1 MKWVSTVA
9 LAICTLLLITL
20 TWQFGIL
27 GFFAAS
33 GWSLVTVLLQN
44 YDKALQISSYFLS
57 FFSSF
62 SNWAER
68 RTVTHSIQGTINLSA
83 AKINSE
89 SAGLLPHTVKVEIVK
104 PTDRETFLRDGEIV
118 VCMESSRNQA
128 RNLARATLFFV
139 SEDLVRDS
147 RRFIDR
153 IIMRACDLAI
163 ARKMLMAEHKIDA
176 ITCLNDEFLNPETE
190 RDPSLRSYVL
200 AMDEMDSHGTFT
212 RILLREFSE
221 LGAKLSPK
229 LSDRQAGHESKTFA
243 DKLGLL
249 ARKQTGI
256 DVDPTHEGQIFR
268 IAIMPIARAELT
280 SISPHLKYA
289 HKCYSRKI
297 PILYILARGQINIV
311 QSKAVLAEIEFRRTY
326 RKITDWDFSEVV
338 SGEVIPS
345 YIAVCAIVTDKVATH
360 LGETKGR

>member
-1 MKWVSTVA
+1 MKGVSMIA
-9 LAICTLLLITL
+9 LAICTLLFITL
-20 TWQFGIL
+20 TWQFGLL

-44 YDKALQISSYFLS
+44 YDKALQISSYLLS

-68 RTVTHSIQGTINLSA
+68 RTVTHSLQGTINLSA

-89 SAGLLPHTVKVEIVK
+89 SAGLLPHTVKVEIVR
-104 PTDRETFLRDGEIV
+104 PMDREAFIRDGEMV
-118 VCMESSRNQA
+118 VCMEASRNQA
-128 RNLARATLFFV
+128 RNLARATLLFV

-153 IIMRACDLAI
+153 TIMQACDFAI
-163 ARKMLMAEHKIDA
+163 ARKMLMAEHRIDA
-176 ITCLNDEFLNPETE
+176 ITCLNDEFLNAETE
-190 RDPSLRSYVL
+190 RDQNLRSYVL
-200 AMDEMDSHGTFT
+200 AMDEMDSHGTLT

-229 LSDRQAGHESKTFA
+229 LSDRQAEHESKTFA
-243 DKLGLL
+243 DKVALL
-249 ARKQTGI
+249 ARKQPGV

-311 QSKAVLAEIEFRRTY
+311 QSKAVLAEIEFRRIY
-326 RKITDWDFSEVV
+326 RKIKEWDYLEVV
-338 SGEVIPS
+338 SGVAMPS
-345 YIAVCAIVTDKVATH
+345 YIAVCTIVTSLIHPSCQPMTY
-360 LGETKGR
+360 